1 MDAPPIYALLARAL
15 DELGL
20 EAILTG
26 NAAAALY
33 GPSVTAVRFSFVFR
47 KTPANVTKLKAL
59 ARRLHAVAFE
69 TYYPGT
75 GLFRLQRDEDLLQVD
90 FMNGINGV
98 CSLEGLRRRAVRM
111 DFGGRGLLVAG
122 SADTMI
128 PATPKWQR
136 QPMKKRKRRMT
147 KHEALALESE
157 RVLRERIRALL
168 AKPTNERTHF
178 LRRKIGFT
186 GSCL

>member
-26 NAAAALY
+26 NAAAL
-33 GPSVTAVRFSFVFR
+33 
-47 KTPANVTKLKAL
+47 
-59 ARRLHAVAFE
+59 
-69 TYYPGT
+69 
-75 GLFRLQRDEDLLQVD
+75 D

-128 PATPKWQR
+128 PATPKWLR